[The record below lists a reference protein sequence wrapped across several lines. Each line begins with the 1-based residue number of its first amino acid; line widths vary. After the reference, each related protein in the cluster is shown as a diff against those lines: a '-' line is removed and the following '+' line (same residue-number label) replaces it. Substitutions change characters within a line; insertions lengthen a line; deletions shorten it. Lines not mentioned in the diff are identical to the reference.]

1 VILSAIKSYLVPFK
15 CTTANL
21 KDPTNILSIV
31 ESKTSCAESSH
42 VLPKSYRQVSD
53 VSGCECSHSVNVA
66 YLVLINW
73 RKDVVPLSQFSRSFG
88 PEALAVLLEEQ

>member
-1 VILSAIKSYLVPFK
+1 MILSPIKSYSVPFK
-15 CTTANL
+15 CTSTNL

-31 ESKTSCAESSH
+31 ESKTSSAESSH

-53 VSGCECSHSVNVA
+53 VSDCECSHSVNVA

>member
-1 VILSAIKSYLVPFK
+1 MILSPIKSYLVPFK
-15 CTTANL
+15 CTSANL
-21 KDPTNILSIV
+21 KDPTNILSIL
-31 ESKTSCAESSH
+31 ESKSSGAESNH

-53 VSGCECSHSVNVA
+53 VSDCECSHSVDVA